1 MSIDWELNKK
11 LSYIN
16 RVIDNIFGINVQAVS
31 NKHKDRD
38 SFILST
44 CCINPLLFEF
54 EINTTLNLSPVNI
67 HYDYVEKFGIIIN
80 VMIQME

>member
-31 NKHKDRD
+31 NKHK
-38 SFILST
+38 T
-44 CCINPLLFEF
+44 ETVLFYQ
-54 EINTTLNLSPVNI
+54 LV
-67 HYDYVEKFGIIIN
+67 V
-80 VMIQME
+80 